1 MHVYIDIY
9 TCVCVCA
16 RVCVY
21 ICVCVYVCVCGG
33 RISTYA
39 YACAAANHDCDHDD
53 DDDDDG
59 DGDDCFPCFDFILIS
74 TSTCNDTSVQGRPCV
89 QKSPFTQ

>member
-1 MHVYIDIY
+1 M
-9 TCVCVCA
+9 CVCVRAC
-16 RVCVY
+16 VCIY
-21 ICVCVYVCVCGG
+21 VCVYVCVCGG

-39 YACAAANHDCDHDD
+39 YACAAANHDCDHDDDD